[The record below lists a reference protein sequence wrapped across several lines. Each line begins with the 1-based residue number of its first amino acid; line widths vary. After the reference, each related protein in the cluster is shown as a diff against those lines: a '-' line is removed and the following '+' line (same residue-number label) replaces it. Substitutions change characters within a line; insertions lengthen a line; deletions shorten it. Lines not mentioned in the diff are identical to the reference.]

1 MGKLVVIGLD
11 CADPKLIFREM
22 IDDLPN
28 IRSLMREST
37 YGRMKSIIPPITV
50 PAWMCMMTGKD
61 PGELGIYGFR
71 NRKDYSYDSLS
82 FANSRMVKY
91 PKVWDR
97 LGMKGLISILL
108 GIPLTYP
115 PKPIRGCL
123 ISGFLAPDTES
134 DYTYPKE
141 LKEEIR
147 SWVGGYMLD
156 VPDFRTDDKDRVI
169 RDIYSMTDKRFEVAK
184 RLITGKKWDFFMM
197 VEMGLDRIY
206 HGFWAYHDS
215 GHPKHDPNSPYRDVI
230 REYTAYLDGKI
241 GEILDLIPDETRVI
255 IISDHGV
262 QRMSGGIS
270 INEWFIRNGYLTL
283 KEYPKEPIRM
293 GDLIRKGMVD
303 WSKTIAWGEGG
314 YYGRVFL
321 NVKGREPEGIVPQ
334 EEYEKVRDEIKSAIE
349 GITDEFGTP
358 LGTVVYKPQEI
369 YRTVRNIPP
378 DLIVYFGGLKW
389 RSLGTVGS
397 GKIHHHENDTGPDDA
412 NHAQYGM
419 WLMTGGKG
427 EEREIDI
434 LGVHDLIMSVVN

>member
-1 MGKLVVIGLD
+1 M
-11 CADPKLIFREM
+11 
-22 IDDLPN
+22 
-28 IRSLMREST
+28 
-37 YGRMKSIIPPITV
+37 
-50 PAWMCMMTGKD
+50 
-61 PGELGIYGFR
+61 
-71 NRKDYSYDSLS
+71 
-82 FANSRMVKY
+82 
-91 PKVWDR
+91 
-97 LGMKGLISILL
+97 
-108 GIPLTYP
+108 
-115 PKPIRGCL
+115 
-123 ISGFLAPDTES
+123 
-134 DYTYPKE
+134 
-141 LKEEIR
+141 
-147 SWVGGYMLD
+147 
-156 VPDFRTDDKDRVI
+156 
-169 RDIYSMTDKRFEVAK
+169 
-184 RLITGKKWDFFMM
+184 
-197 VEMGLDRIY
+197 
-206 HGFWAYHDS
+206 
-215 GHPKHDPNSPYRDVI
+215 
-230 REYTAYLDGKI
+230 
-241 GEILDLIPDETRVI
+241 I